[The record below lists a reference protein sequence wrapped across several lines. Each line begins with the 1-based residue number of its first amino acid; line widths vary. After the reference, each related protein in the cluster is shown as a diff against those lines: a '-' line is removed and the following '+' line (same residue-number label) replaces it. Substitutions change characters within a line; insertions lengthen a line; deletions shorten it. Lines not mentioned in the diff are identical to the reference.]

1 MLDDVRRELLD
12 SGRYRR
18 AVRARGG
25 SRYVGSRGLCGKRT
39 KRIFHPRL
47 LKRTDVF
54 SKGEGD
60 RRAGAQREGRKLDLP
75 LRQAGMM

>member
-1 MLDDVRRELLD
+1 
-12 SGRYRR
+12 
-18 AVRARGG
+18 
-25 SRYVGSRGLCGKRT
+25 
-39 KRIFHPRL
+39 
-47 LKRTDVF
+47 VF